1 MNWRYFKVS
10 LSLHTFRK
18 CFQILE
24 QLISDAGRDL
34 VVDSP
39 NLPYSLPT
47 AQEIYLIYYYYF
59 FPDNKDNSLSPFA
72 PPPIDH
78 FETTIKQSLR
88 SRLMQLL
95 IIQFLS

>member
-1 MNWRYFKVS
+1 MQDVTWSSTAPICHILFQQ
-10 LSLHTFRK
+10 LRK
-18 CFQILE
+18 SIWFI
-24 QLISDAGRDL
+24 I
-34 VVDSP
+34 
-39 NLPYSLPT
+39 
-47 AQEIYLIYYYYF
+47 IIIIII

>member
-1 MNWRYFKVS
+1 MQDVTWSSTAPICHILFQQ
-10 LSLHTFRK
+10 LRK
-18 CFQILE
+18 SIWFI
-24 QLISDAGRDL
+24 IIFFS
-34 VVDSP
+34 
-39 NLPYSLPT
+39 
-47 AQEIYLIYYYYF
+47 F

-95 IIQFLS
+95 IIQYLS